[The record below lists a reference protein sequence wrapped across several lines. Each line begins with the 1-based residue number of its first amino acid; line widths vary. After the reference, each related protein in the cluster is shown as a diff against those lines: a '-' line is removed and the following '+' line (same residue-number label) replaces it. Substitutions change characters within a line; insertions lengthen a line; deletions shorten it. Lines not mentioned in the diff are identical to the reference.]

1 MKPPF
6 RTLRLLP
13 LLTLLTQLPAAGEQW
28 TPEQAREWAKGQPW
42 LAGSNFTPS
51 TAINQLEMWQAETFD
66 PETID
71 RELGYAAGCGMNTAR
86 VFLHNLL
93 WEQDSEGLLKR
104 MDQFLGIADKHKI
117 GIMFVLFDDVWDPH
131 PKLGKQRAPKPHVHN
146 SGWVQSPGKDVLV
159 DDAKR
164 RALKPYVTGV
174 LTRFKDDKRV
184 IIWDLYNEPGNMN
197 TSAYGK
203 VELPPDEK
211 KKHALELVKLS
222 FEWAWD
228 VRPSQPLTVG
238 VWTGDW
244 STKEKR
250 DALNAYQLDH
260 SDVVSFH
267 VYADLEKTKAFTEPL
282 FEYGRPVFC
291 TEFLARTAGSR
302 LQDILPYFKEKGV
315 GAYQWGLV
323 AGKTQTQY
331 PWESWKQTF
340 TAEPE
345 TWFHELFHKD
355 GTPYDK
361 EETDLYK
368 KLTSAP

>member
-1 MKPPF
+1 MKPIS
-6 RTLRLLP
+6 RTLP
-13 LLTLLTQLPAAGEQW
+13 LLAFLSLLTPAAFAGEQW
-28 TPEQAREWAKGQPW
+28 TPERAQEWAKGRPW

-71 RELGYAAGCGMNTAR
+71 RELGYAASCGMNTAR

-117 GIMFVLFDDVWDPH
+117 GIMFVLFDDVWDPK
-131 PKLGKQRAPKPHVHN
+131 PKLGKQREPKPHVHN
-146 SGWVQSPGKDVLV
+146 SGWIQSPGKDVLL
-159 DDAKR
+159 DDVKR
-164 RALKPYVTGV
+164 AALEPYVKGV

-184 IIWDLYNEPGNMN
+184 IVWDLYNEPGNPN
-197 TSAYGK
+197 KSAYGP
-203 VELPPDEK
+203 VEIPDK
-211 KKHALELVKLS
+211 PKYSLDLVKKS
-222 FEWAWD
+222 FEWAWE
-228 VRPSQPLTVG
+228 VRPSQPLTIG
-238 VWTGDW
+238 VWTNDW

-260 SDVVSFH
+260 SDVISFH
-267 VYADLEKTKAFTEPL
+267 VYGDLAKTKAFTEPL
-282 FEYGRPVFC
+282 FEYGRPVIC

-331 PWESWKQTF
+331 PWETWKQAF
-340 TAEPE
+340 TEEPKV
-345 TWFHELFHKD
+345 WFHELFHKD
-355 GTPYDK
+355 GKPYDK